1 MSEPS
6 MKQVWAGLAMMALL
20 TRRDYE
26 GDFADIASDAWR
38 MADNM
43 EQEEQEAAEAA
54 LAALPSPDVIVPESP
69 MN

>member
-1 MSEPS
+1 MNEPS

-20 TRRDYE
+20 TRRDYD

-43 EQEEQEAAEAA
+43 EREEEERDEQG
-54 LAALPSPDVIVPESP
+54 SI
-69 MN
+69 